1 MAYRRKAAYSGR
13 SRKQRNYGYEKARQH
28 IEEANRLTAE
38 LGGTDKDVK
47 KWFFSLN
54 SSKREVIFKKY
65 GAKYGATKEEYA
77 RVAFTDWKTG
87 KKKMSGLVAERL
99 FSLLPPMMPAKV
111 KFELVENLWKHV
123 GPSKKVLVMAGTN
136 SPMETIINTVKE
148 EVASLTTS
156 WTVPEQMTKRFN
168 WLAQNDSAVYQQL
181 LAHIKQKEKE
191 LGETVLADHIPQLK
205 GKFQNEIG
213 ETTSRLSYVIDVGKQ
228 MVELRLEGNGDTV
241 EVVDWY
247 TAGSKSTSIISKN
260 SSWIWWILIGIAVI
274 VFLNS

>member
-13 SRKQRNYGYEKARQH
+13 QRKQRNYGYEKAKQH

-54 SSKREVIFKKY
+54 SSKREVIFTKY

-156 WTVPEQMTKRFN
+156 WTVPEQMTKSFN

-191 LGETVLADHIPQLK
+191 LKARGSTTGINNNTTLKKKKQKKIPRWKQLYNC
-205 GKFQNEIG
+205 KFESYAVILEHGINE
-213 ETTSRLSYVIDVGKQ
+213 SGKQ
-228 MVELRLEGNGDTV
+228 NTPYSKVNKNTYSKY
-241 EVVDWY
+241 VV
-247 TAGSKSTSIISKN
+247 N
-260 SSWIWWILIGIAVI
+260 QP
-274 VFLNS
+274 

>member
-13 SRKQRNYGYEKARQH
+13 QRKQRNYGYEKAKQH

-54 SSKREVIFKKY
+54 SSQREIIFRKY

-77 RVAFTDWKTG
+77 RVAFTDWKIG

-99 FSLLPPMMPAKV
+99 FSLLPPMMPTKV
-111 KFELVENLWKHV
+111 KYELVENLWKHV

-136 SPMETIINTVKE
+136 SPTETIISIVEK

-168 WLAQNDSAVYQQL
+168 WLAQNDSTVYQQL

-205 GKFQNEIG
+205 AKFQNEIG

-247 TAGSKSTSIISKN
+247 TAGSKSTSIVSKN
-260 SSWIWWILIGIAVI
+260 NSWIWWILIGIAAI